1 MSLIGKSRHT
11 FQDALVWISRDGY
24 QRQQTCGR
32 GFCRFSGNASD
43 INEFYCSS

>member
-1 MSLIGKSRHT
+1 MSLVGKSRNN
-11 FQDALVWISRDGY
+11 FQGALVWISTEGY

-32 GFCRFSGNASD
+32 GFCRFSANASD